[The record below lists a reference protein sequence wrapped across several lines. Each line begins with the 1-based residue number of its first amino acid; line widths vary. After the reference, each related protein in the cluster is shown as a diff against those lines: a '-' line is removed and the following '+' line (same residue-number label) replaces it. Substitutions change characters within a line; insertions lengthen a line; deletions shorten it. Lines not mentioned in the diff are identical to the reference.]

1 MTTKHL
7 VNPVTLTIELDD
19 LTWLRAFLKEERRA
33 TEIDQEEVERLHTD
47 VAIRTAKA
55 VLSKEHDRMTTIID
69 DLDAAIGAADMREAV
84 ARKIAATL
92 PAQPPARRPPPPN
105 QPKDKN
111 TMRRIANNTALLVIY
126 QLIASASV
134 LYGSLSILASIY
146 ERNLAFGLLSVI
158 PTIAGVA
165 LFAVATINEL
175 EEQQGGEAE

>member
-69 DLDAAIGAADMREAV
+69 DLDAAIGAADMREAI

-92 PAQPPARRPPPPN
+92 PAQPPA
-105 QPKDKN
+105 
-111 TMRRIANNTALLVIY
+111 A
-126 QLIASASV
+126 
-134 LYGSLSILASIY
+134 
-146 ERNLAFGLLSVI
+146 
-158 PTIAGVA
+158 
-165 LFAVATINEL
+165 
-175 EEQQGGEAE
+175 

>member
-19 LTWLRAFLKEERRA
+19 LTWLRAFLKEKRRA

-69 DLDAAIGAADMREAV
+69 DLDAAIGAADMREAL

-92 PAQPPARRPPPPN
+92 PAQPPA
-105 QPKDKN
+105 
-111 TMRRIANNTALLVIY
+111 A
-126 QLIASASV
+126 
-134 LYGSLSILASIY
+134 
-146 ERNLAFGLLSVI
+146 
-158 PTIAGVA
+158 
-165 LFAVATINEL
+165 
-175 EEQQGGEAE
+175 

>member
-1 MTTKHL
+1 MTTKYL

-69 DLDAAIGAADMREAV
+69 DLDVAIGAADMREAV

-92 PAQPPARRPPPPN
+92 PAQPPA
-105 QPKDKN
+105 
-111 TMRRIANNTALLVIY
+111 A
-126 QLIASASV
+126 
-134 LYGSLSILASIY
+134 
-146 ERNLAFGLLSVI
+146 
-158 PTIAGVA
+158 
-165 LFAVATINEL
+165 
-175 EEQQGGEAE
+175 

>member
-47 VAIRTAKA
+47 VAIRTTKA

-69 DLDAAIGAADMREAV
+69 DLDAAIGAADMREAI

-92 PAQPPARRPPPPN
+92 PAQPPA
-105 QPKDKN
+105 
-111 TMRRIANNTALLVIY
+111 A
-126 QLIASASV
+126 
-134 LYGSLSILASIY
+134 
-146 ERNLAFGLLSVI
+146 
-158 PTIAGVA
+158 
-165 LFAVATINEL
+165 
-175 EEQQGGEAE
+175 

>member
-69 DLDAAIGAADMREAV
+69 DLDAAIGAADMREAL

-92 PAQPPARRPPPPN
+92 PAQPPA
-105 QPKDKN
+105 
-111 TMRRIANNTALLVIY
+111 A
-126 QLIASASV
+126 
-134 LYGSLSILASIY
+134 
-146 ERNLAFGLLSVI
+146 
-158 PTIAGVA
+158 
-165 LFAVATINEL
+165 
-175 EEQQGGEAE
+175 

>member
-47 VAIRTAKA
+47 VAIRTAKS

-69 DLDAAIGAADMREAV
+69 DLDAAIGAADMREAI

-92 PAQPPARRPPPPN
+92 PAQPPA
-105 QPKDKN
+105 
-111 TMRRIANNTALLVIY
+111 A
-126 QLIASASV
+126 
-134 LYGSLSILASIY
+134 
-146 ERNLAFGLLSVI
+146 
-158 PTIAGVA
+158 
-165 LFAVATINEL
+165 
-175 EEQQGGEAE
+175 

>member
-69 DLDAAIGAADMREAV
+69 DLDAAIGAADMRKAL

-92 PAQPPARRPPPPN
+92 PAQPPA
-105 QPKDKN
+105 
-111 TMRRIANNTALLVIY
+111 A
-126 QLIASASV
+126 
-134 LYGSLSILASIY
+134 
-146 ERNLAFGLLSVI
+146 
-158 PTIAGVA
+158 
-165 LFAVATINEL
+165 
-175 EEQQGGEAE
+175 

>member
-55 VLSKEHDRMTTIID
+55 MLSKEHDRMTTIID
-69 DLDAAIGAADMREAV
+69 DLDAAIGAADMREAI

-92 PAQPPARRPPPPN
+92 PAQPPA
-105 QPKDKN
+105 
-111 TMRRIANNTALLVIY
+111 A
-126 QLIASASV
+126 
-134 LYGSLSILASIY
+134 
-146 ERNLAFGLLSVI
+146 
-158 PTIAGVA
+158 
-165 LFAVATINEL
+165 
-175 EEQQGGEAE
+175 

>member
-33 TEIDQEEVERLHTD
+33 TEIDQEEVERLHTN

-69 DLDAAIGAADMREAV
+69 DLDATIGAADMREAI

-92 PAQPPARRPPPPN
+92 PAQPPA
-105 QPKDKN
+105 
-111 TMRRIANNTALLVIY
+111 A
-126 QLIASASV
+126 
-134 LYGSLSILASIY
+134 
-146 ERNLAFGLLSVI
+146 
-158 PTIAGVA
+158 
-165 LFAVATINEL
+165 
-175 EEQQGGEAE
+175 

>member
-47 VAIRTAKA
+47 AAIRTAKA

-69 DLDAAIGAADMREAV
+69 DLDAAIGAADMREAI

-92 PAQPPARRPPPPN
+92 PAQPPA
-105 QPKDKN
+105 
-111 TMRRIANNTALLVIY
+111 A
-126 QLIASASV
+126 
-134 LYGSLSILASIY
+134 
-146 ERNLAFGLLSVI
+146 
-158 PTIAGVA
+158 
-165 LFAVATINEL
+165 
-175 EEQQGGEAE
+175 

>member
-69 DLDAAIGAADMREAV
+69 DLDAAIGAADMREAI

-92 PAQPPARRPPPPN
+92 PAQP
-105 QPKDKN
+105 
-111 TMRRIANNTALLVIY
+111 LV
-126 QLIASASV
+126 A
-134 LYGSLSILASIY
+134 
-146 ERNLAFGLLSVI
+146 
-158 PTIAGVA
+158 
-165 LFAVATINEL
+165 
-175 EEQQGGEAE
+175 

>member
-92 PAQPPARRPPPPN
+92 PAQPPA
-105 QPKDKN
+105 
-111 TMRRIANNTALLVIY
+111 A
-126 QLIASASV
+126 
-134 LYGSLSILASIY
+134 
-146 ERNLAFGLLSVI
+146 
-158 PTIAGVA
+158 
-165 LFAVATINEL
+165 
-175 EEQQGGEAE
+175 

>member
-19 LTWLRAFLKEERRA
+19 LTWLRAFLKEERLA

-69 DLDAAIGAADMREAV
+69 DLDAAIGAADMREAI

-92 PAQPPARRPPPPN
+92 PAQPPA
-105 QPKDKN
+105 
-111 TMRRIANNTALLVIY
+111 A
-126 QLIASASV
+126 
-134 LYGSLSILASIY
+134 
-146 ERNLAFGLLSVI
+146 
-158 PTIAGVA
+158 
-165 LFAVATINEL
+165 
-175 EEQQGGEAE
+175 